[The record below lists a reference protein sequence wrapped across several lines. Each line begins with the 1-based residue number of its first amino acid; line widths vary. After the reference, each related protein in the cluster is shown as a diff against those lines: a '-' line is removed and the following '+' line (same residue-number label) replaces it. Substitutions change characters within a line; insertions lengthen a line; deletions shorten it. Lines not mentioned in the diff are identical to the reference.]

1 MRAWAD
7 KIGMTLSGICAIQ
20 CAMLPIILSVSAVVP
35 GWAHFGHGWIWMTVI
50 GSIALWSF
58 ATGWKK
64 HHDLKVIGIAFF
76 GYVLLL
82 VATALEDQ
90 VPIIIESGLFVI
102 GGMAMVVAHWRNY
115 KLSSCAVKS
124 TVSDSTEA
132 KNS

>member
-35 GWAHFGHGWIWMTVI
+35 GWAHFGHGWIWMSVI

-64 HHDLKVIGIAFF
+64 HHDFKVIGIAFL

-115 KLSSCAVKS
+115 KKS
-124 TVSDSTEA
+124 GYDKGQLCPA
-132 KNS
+132 

>member
-1 MRAWAD
+1 MRAWTD
-7 KIGMTLSGICAIQ
+7 KLGMFLSGLCAIQ

-64 HHDLKVIGIAFF
+64 HKDIKVIVIALV
-76 GYVLLL
+76 GYAVLL

-90 VPIIIESGLFVI
+90 VPILVESGLFVL
-102 GGMAMVVAHWRNY
+102 GGLAMVVAHWRNY
-115 KLSSCAVKS
+115 RLSGCAVK
-124 TVSDSTEA
+124 TV
-132 KNS
+132 K